1 MTTRRPAVLSV
12 LVLVAIVGGA
22 ALALAAEPPAAIAD
36 QSRNVDQTNDFL
48 RIIFLPPGVKPTTL
62 GAPVALRVF
71 VGASTFFRP
80 PLSVAETIEFPGLV
94 DRVTQDLVA
103 LRCVPPAPAAVE
115 PILATWPNVLER
127 IAADLGGQYTCPPPA
142 GAAENEVYC
151 LARGFTDEPSP
162 VASTPVHRALTV
174 GIAIF
179 ADAARADVL
188 RRRYGIFPAFSGLGF
203 SVKGSGDGAPML
215 GADILRRSVVPE
227 YLLKNVSLAE
237 AGCRCIAVPP
247 YPGRE
252 AAPLDPDQLSRDG
265 GAGTCLDVANLGT
278 RLTRFVIGVYLEV
291 LGREPDAKG
300 LRAWT
305 DFLEGSCRAS
315 GFATV
320 TAGFLDSVEFR
331 TDRALTLEQLAGTFY
346 RAFLGREPTPSELGA
361 WLARLRTARQE
372 GADII
377 VGSAEFGALV
387 PRSAE
392 AVTGLVRRL
401 YAQLLQRTASESEL
415 SAWVSYVLA
424 TADVRGTV
432 ETFIVSPEFER
443 RALSTRG
450 YVTLLYRALLAR
462 DPDAVGLRAQE
473 DLWSDRLL
481 QTVGNVLIGSTE
493 FQATL
498 PRLCPG

>member
-1 MTTRRPAVLSV
+1 MTTPRPAVVAVVV
-12 LVLVAIVGGA
+12 LAAIVVA
-22 ALALAAEPPAAIAD
+22 VALARAAEPPAAITD
-36 QSRNVDQTNDFL
+36 QSRDVERTNDFL

-62 GAPVALRVF
+62 GAPAALRVF

-94 DRVTQDLVA
+94 DRASQDLIA

-151 LARGFTDEPSP
+151 LARGFTDEPSA
-162 VASTPVHRALTV
+162 VASTPLHRALTV

-179 ADAARADVL
+179 ADPARADVV

-227 YLLKNVSLAE
+227 YLLKNVTLAE
-237 AGCRCIAVPP
+237 AGCRCISVPS

-252 AAPLDPDQLSRDG
+252 SAPLDPDQVSREG
-265 GAGTCLDVANLGT
+265 GAGTCLDVAQLGT
-278 RLTRFVIGVYLEV
+278 PLTRFVTGTYLEV

-300 LRAWT
+300 LRAWI
-305 DFLEGSCRAS
+305 DFLEGSCRPG
-315 GFATV
+315 GFATLM
-320 TAGFLDSVEFR
+320 AGFLDSVEFR
-331 TDRALTLEQLAGTFY
+331 ADRALTLEQLAGAFY
-346 RAFLGREPTPSELGA
+346 RAFLGREPIPAELGA

-377 VGSAEFGALV
+377 VGSPEFDALV
-387 PRSAE
+387 PRSADPV
-392 AVTGLVRRL
+392 AGFIRRL
-401 YAQLLQRTASESEL
+401 YAQLLQRTPSESEL
-415 SAWVSYVLA
+415 SAWVGYVLA

-432 ETFIVSPEFER
+432 ETFIVSPELER
-443 RALSTRG
+443 RALSTRD

-462 DPDAVGLRAQE
+462 DPDAAGRTAQE

-481 QTVGNVLIGSTE
+481 QTVGSVLIGSAE